1 MLSVV
6 QHDSSLPKW
15 KNEISK
21 NSIPLSI
28 SFKEVVNI
36 IINQLNVA
44 LLVIGT
50 YVLFVVGNDEF
61 HLRCIQLVNVY
72 HLKIIDDVTS
82 QDYLE

>member
-15 KNEISK
+15 KTKSARILFHSQ
-21 NSIPLSI
+21 I

-61 HLRCIQLVNVY
+61 HLRCIQLVNVC
-72 HLKIIDDVTS
+72 HLK
-82 QDYLE
+82 